1 MLVAPHATEFLKAG
15 ELFFSC
21 SIDGLQV
28 NTNARQCGQTAASKN
43 VDGKVDGDGTRMK
56 QIERPDIHCAAGQI
70 NPARGMRN
78 DRSVVWQ
85 CYSVKNCAM
94 WRNLP

>member
-1 MLVAPHATEFLKAG
+1 MLVAPRATQLVKAG

-21 SIDGLQV
+21 SINRPEV
-28 NTNARQCGQTAASKN
+28 NTIAGQGGQTAASKN
-43 VDGKVDGDGTRMK
+43 VDGKVDGDCTRMK